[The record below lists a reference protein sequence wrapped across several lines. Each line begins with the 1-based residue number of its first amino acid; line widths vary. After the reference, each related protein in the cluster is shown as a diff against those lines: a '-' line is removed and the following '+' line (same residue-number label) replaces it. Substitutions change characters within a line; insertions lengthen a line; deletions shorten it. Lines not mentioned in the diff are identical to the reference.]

1 MTKITIEKGTT
12 YDELTDE
19 QGVVIDGIHEM
30 IAEMRT
36 MIDILEETIDYNDPR
51 LGNFISEKP
60 VGYLYNITTDT
71 SKFHRLQKRVNDLYN
86 SYDKVVIH

>member
-1 MTKITIEKGTT
+1 MKITIEQGTT
-12 YDELTDE
+12 YDELTDV

-36 MIDILEETIDYNDPR
+36 MIHILEEAIDYNDPR
-51 LGNFISEKP
+51 LSDFVAELP
-60 VGYLYNITTDT
+60 VGYFYSITTDT

-86 SYDKVVIH
+86 SYDKVVQH